1 MKGHIRGLYNV
12 VNWSS
17 VCNLPL
23 VASDEKNLMTYGE
36 LQSWSWFMLTSV
48 QMGLDQGTY
57 CNPARSNSGHSCIHS
72 DNLNRHVEE

>member
-48 QMGLDQGTY
+48 QMGLDQ
-57 CNPARSNSGHSCIHS
+57 
-72 DNLNRHVEE
+72 